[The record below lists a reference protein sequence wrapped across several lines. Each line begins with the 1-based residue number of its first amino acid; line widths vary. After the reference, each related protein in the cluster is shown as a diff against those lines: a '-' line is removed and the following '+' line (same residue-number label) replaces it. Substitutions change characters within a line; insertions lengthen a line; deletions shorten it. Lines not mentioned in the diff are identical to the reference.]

1 MSDKKEEIKFY
12 ENSNEGNQEHGHVHH
27 HEEGHGHDHD
37 HHEEHRDHDHSHDE
51 HHGHHHHQHGGSM
64 VIMGSSDG
72 HLLGTMTAYTPAS
85 LPVAVLNMELTMKDV
100 SVFIKENGG
109 VPLQIKASLKDT
121 SSTMILNLVGADIFR
136 SQMEETTET
145 DPTKVKCKLLAVA
158 DGIASDVLKSA
169 LEEYKGYFVD
179 NSF

>member
-1 MSDKKEEIKFY
+1 MSDIKEETKLH
-12 ENSNEGNQEHGHVHH
+12 ENGCEEH
-27 HEEGHGHDHD
+27 HEHRHDHQ
-37 HHEEHRDHDHSHDE
+37 HGEHHDH
-51 HHGHHHHQHGGSM
+51 HHGHHHDHRHEDGM
-64 VIMGSSDG
+64 VIMGSSNG
-72 HLLGTMTAYTPAS
+72 HLLGTMTAYTSAS
-85 LPVAVLNMELTMKDV
+85 LPVAALNMELSMKDV

-121 SSTMILNLVGADIFR
+121 SSTVILNLVGPDIFR
-136 SQMEETTET
+136 SENAETTET

-158 DGIASDVLKSA
+158 DGIDSDVLKKA

>member
-1 MSDKKEEIKFY
+1 MSDKKEETKFH
-12 ENSNEGNQEHGHVHH
+12 NHH
-27 HEEGHGHDHD
+27 HD
-37 HHEEHRDHDHSHDE
+37 
-51 HHGHHHHQHGGSM
+51 HQHGGNRVM
-64 VIMGSSDG
+64 MGSSEG

-85 LPVAVLNMELTMKDV
+85 LPVAAMNMELSMKDV

-121 SSTMILNLVGADIFR
+121 SSTMLLNLVGSDIFR
-136 SQMEETTET
+136 SEMEETTET

-158 DGIASDVLKSA
+158 DGIDSDVLRMA
-169 LEEYKGYFVD
+169 LEEYMQYFVD

>member
-1 MSDKKEEIKFY
+1 MSDKKEETKLRGN
-12 ENSNEGNQEHGHVHH
+12 NSERHQEH
-27 HEEGHGHDHD
+27 EHG
-37 HHEEHRDHDHSHDE
+37 
-51 HHGHHHHQHGGSM
+51 HGHHHGEHHDHHGHNHESHHDHQHGGNRVM
-64 VIMGSSDG
+64 MGSSEG

-85 LPVAVLNMELTMKDV
+85 LPVAAMNMELSMKDV

-121 SSTMILNLVGADIFR
+121 SSTMLLNLVGPDIFR
-136 SQMEETTET
+136 SEMEETTET

-158 DGIASDVLKSA
+158 DGIDSDVLRKA
-169 LEEYKGYFVD
+169 LEEYMQYFVD

>member
-1 MSDKKEEIKFY
+1 MSGKREDAKFH
-12 ENSNEGNQEHGHVHH
+12 ENSC
-27 HEEGHGHDHD
+27 EEC
-37 HHEEHRDHDHSHDE
+37 HDHSH
-51 HHGHHHHQHGGSM
+51 GHHVHSHRHGGSQ
-64 VIMGSSDG
+64 VIMGSSEG
-72 HLLGTMTAYTPAS
+72 HILGTMTAYTPAS
-85 LPVAVLNMELTMKDV
+85 LPVAAMIMELSMKDV

-121 SSTMILNLVGADIFR
+121 SSTMILNLVGKDIFR

-158 DGIASDVLKSA
+158 DGIEADVLKKA